1 MLPYIVIVAA
11 LVFFLLKRSGIFDN
25 LTGENGDTDSARR
38 HWGKRVLRELER
50 DPETNK
56 RLEVFKDFLE
66 SQQDEDD

>member
-11 LVFFLLKRSGIFDN
+11 LLFFILKRSGIFEN
-25 LTGENGDTDSARR
+25 LSGEKSDTDASRR

>member
-11 LVFFLLKRSGIFDN
+11 VLFFLLKRSGIFEN
-25 LTGENGDTDSARR
+25 LNREKSDTDASRR

-66 SQQDEDD
+66 SQQDEDE